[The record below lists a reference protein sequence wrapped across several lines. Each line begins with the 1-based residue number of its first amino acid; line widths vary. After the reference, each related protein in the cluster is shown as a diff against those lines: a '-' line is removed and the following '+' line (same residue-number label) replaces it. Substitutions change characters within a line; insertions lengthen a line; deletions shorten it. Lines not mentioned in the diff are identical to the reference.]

1 MMPREP
7 AILLMGPTGA
17 GKTDVAAMLAR
28 RLPLEIVSVD
38 AAMVYRGMDI
48 GTAKPP
54 PQVRARAPHH
64 LIDLIDPAESYSA
77 ARFIVDAT
85 AAMRN
90 IGARGRRAL
99 LAGGTMLYFRALQS
113 GLARLPAANAAIR
126 GRLDARAAAEGWPAL
141 HAELA
146 ARDPEAARRIQR
158 ADRQRI
164 QRALEVIELTGG
176 PISARQN
183 ENLRGA
189 ARAADLRLVLAP
201 ADRAVL
207 HDRLAL
213 RFHEM
218 MRRGLLEETAALC
231 ARADLHAALP
241 SMRLIGYRQ
250 LREHLEGRDS
260 LELAVEKAIAAT
272 RQLAR
277 RQLTWLR
284 AEPDA
289 EWFDPTDR
297 GTPLRMAARIES
309 WLRDRTE
316 SLQSGC

>member
-1 MMPREP
+1 
-7 AILLMGPTGA
+7 MGPTGA
-17 GKTDVAAMLAR
+17 GKTDVAAMLAGQ
-28 RLPLEIVSVD
+28 LPLEIVSVD

-54 PQVRARAPHH
+54 PEVRARAPHH
-64 LIDLIDPAESYSA
+64 LIDLIDPAEAYSA
-77 ARFIVDAT
+77 ARFIDDAT
-85 AAMRN
+85 DAMRDIN
-90 IGARGRRAL
+90 ARGRRPL

-126 GRLDARAAAEGWPAL
+126 RRLDARAVAEGWPAL

-146 ARDPEAARRIQR
+146 ARDPDAARRIQQT
-158 ADRQRI
+158 DRQRI

-189 ARAADLRLVLAP
+189 TAAADLRLVLAP
-201 ADRAVL
+201 VDRAVL

-218 MRRGLLEETAALC
+218 LRGGLLEETAALC
-231 ARADLHAALP
+231 ARPDLHAGMP

-250 LREHLEGRDS
+250 LREHLEGRETLD
-260 LELAVEKAIAAT
+260 LAVEKAIAAT

-289 EWFDPTDR
+289 AWFDPTDR
-297 GTPLRMAARIES
+297 GTPARIAARIAS
-309 WLRDRTE
+309 WLHDRTE
-316 SLQSGC
+316 SRQT

>member
-1 MMPREP
+1 
-7 AILLMGPTGA
+7 MGPTGA
-17 GKTDVAAMLAR
+17 GKTDVAATLGAL
-28 RLPLEIVSVD
+28 LPLEIVSVD

-48 GTAKPP
+48 GTAKPCP
-54 PQVRARAPHH
+54 EVRTRAPHH

-85 AAMRN
+85 AAMCD
-90 IGARGRRAL
+90 IAARGRRPL

-126 GRLDARAAAEGWPAL
+126 SRLDARAAAEGWPAL

-146 ARDPEAARRIQR
+146 ARDPDAARRIQR

-218 MRRGLLEETAALC
+218 MRRGLLEETATLC
-231 ARADLHAALP
+231 SRADLHAAMP

-250 LREHLEGRDS
+250 LREHLEGRES
-260 LELAVEKAIAAT
+260 LERAVEKAIAAT

-297 GTPLRMAARIES
+297 GTPARMAARIAS
-309 WLRDRTE
+309 WLRERTE
-316 SLQSGC
+316 SPQS

>member
-17 GKTDVAAMLAR
+17 GKTDVAATLGAL
-28 RLPLEIVSVD
+28 LPLEIVSVD

-48 GTAKPP
+48 GTAKPCP
-54 PQVRARAPHH
+54 EVRARAPHH

-85 AAMRN
+85 AAMCD
-90 IGARGRRAL
+90 IAARGRRPL

-126 GRLDARAAAEGWPAL
+126 SRLDARAAAEGWPAL

-146 ARDPEAARRIQR
+146 ARDPDAARRIQR

-218 MRRGLLEETAALC
+218 MRRGLLEETATLC
-231 ARADLHAALP
+231 SRADLHAAMP

-250 LREHLEGRDS
+250 LREHLEGRES
-260 LELAVEKAIAAT
+260 LERAVEKAIAAT

-297 GTPLRMAARIES
+297 GTPARMAARIAS
-309 WLRDRTE
+309 WLRERTE
-316 SLQSGC
+316 SPQS